1 MRTSVI
7 YYVIEYIMNNNV
19 MYMKVQRNQSIPSN
33 ISYEKLIPAQSQST
47 LNTFKIIKFVNAFII
62 KFVNHLHHKPKT
74 EHRVEVYS

>member
-7 YYVIEYIMNNNV
+7 YYVIEYIMNNNNNNNV

-47 LNTFKIIKFVNAFII
+47 LNKFKII